1 MRRSISRE
9 RAGSEIIP
17 CTLPSIHCICWPEFL
32 TRGDTT
38 LMQTESQAERRSL
51 RQSWKWIAVLW
62 MGFALVNAT
71 QIVAG
76 MRAVG
81 MQHAWSRLFF
91 TVLASWIVWAL
102 ATPLVLLLGR
112 RFPPTQW
119 RSVRMWSIHFAACVT
134 IGAIYSL
141 WGAALQMALQP
152 WGTVQVNEFGKTAFY
167 VFYGEFHLFL
177 ILYAAILAVDYT
189 LESTRRLAQSET
201 EAARLNEQLSRAQ
214 LDALRRQLEPHFF
227 FNTLNAI
234 AGLVRENRNDDAVS
248 MIASLGDL
256 LRRVLDDSSKQEVS
270 LGEEMEYLET
280 YLDIQKTRF
289 ADHLQLSVNVP
300 REFLSA
306 RVPSLILQPMVENA
320 IEHGIGK
327 RAAGGAIRIAAARDN
342 GLLTLSVY
350 NEGPAIPD
358 DWEQRRSGVGIS
370 NVRARLQSL
379 YGSASRLNIQNRD
392 GGVEVQLSVPY
403 KAKAT

>member
-1 MRRSISRE
+1 
-9 RAGSEIIP
+9 
-17 CTLPSIHCICWPEFL
+17 
-32 TRGDTT
+32 
-38 LMQTESQAERRSL
+38 
-51 RQSWKWIAVLW
+51 
-62 MGFALVNAT
+62 
-71 QIVAG
+71 
-76 MRAVG
+76 
-81 MQHAWSRLFF
+81 
-91 TVLASWIVWAL
+91 
-102 ATPLVLLLGR
+102 
-112 RFPPTQW
+112 
-119 RSVRMWSIHFAACVT
+119 MWSIHFAACVT
-134 IGAIYSL
+134 TGAIYSL
-141 WGAALQMALQP
+141 WAAALQMTLQL
-152 WGTVQVNEFGKTAFY
+152 WGTVQVTEFCKTAFY

-189 LESTRRLAQSET
+189 LESARRLAQSET

-248 MIASLGDL
+248 MIAGLGDL
-256 LRRVLDDSSKQEVS
+256 LRRVLDDSARQEVS
-270 LGEEMEYLET
+270 LGEEMEFLET

-327 RAAGGAIRIAAARDN
+327 RASGGTIRIAAVRNN

-350 NEGPAIPD
+350 NDGPRIPD
-358 DWEQRRSGVGIS
+358 DWEQRQPGVGIS

-379 YGSASRLNIQNRD
+379 YGSSSRLNIQNRE

-403 KAKAT
+403 RAKAT